1 MKQGRGIKWA
11 LFLSFALLTAFGCG
25 GGGGGGSSSDA
36 GPAPEKEPVLLHAVV
51 VNRATQPGTVRS
63 IADATSDKYFKDT
76 AREGVA
82 EIIAAGNFIINERPI
97 PKSAE
102 EFKEVS
108 PGGYKVNGTVW
119 LKWDESENCWKGGSA
134 ADQPPPRSASCSAS
148 YETAA
153 LATATGGGGDT
164 FNGLEVVL
172 FDTDDDGYP
181 DLIKTKYMQALIADK
196 IIDNGDETYTVSRG
210 ELDPAIIPAKEDGAP
225 FDATVYFHSI
235 AKEVIKKAN
244 FDDRIKEGDIALFWD
259 GPNGLVLERATQIK
273 GILGDGVDHEIYEIN
288 GDTYLDAMQFSRNQ
302 VIISNRPGEM
312 TNAHIRFRFNGNKD
326 GLEVSLWLVPTTY
339 PEPHGAPIG
348 FTTNENARTFLARA
362 IQIAKKE
369 LESVVVPDDVVG
381 NYGMSS
387 RDAYVQLSTAIDRA
401 ELALILNPSPA
412 LLDYQV
418 YLLFLTLNG
427 AKDIGAVFAGYNY
440 CGFDYLPDQC
450 NKGQMGGGGG
460 QGGQGGGQ

>member
-25 GGGGGGSSSDA
+25 GGGGGGSSDA
-36 GPAPEKEPVLLHAVV
+36 GPAPEKEPVLLKAVLI
-51 VNRATQPGTVRS
+51 NALNQKGFKQPGTVVS
-63 IADATSDKYFKDT
+63 ITSSELDEYFEEG
-76 AREGVA
+76 AAQGVA
-82 EIIAAGNFIINERPI
+82 AIVRDGNFIINERAI

-102 EFKEVS
+102 EFTEAY
-108 PGGYKVNGTVW
+108 PEGYTVNGTVV
-119 LKWDESENCWKGGSA
+119 LRWDETRSCWLGGGRNQTCGA
-134 ADQPPPRSASCSAS
+134 
-148 YETAA
+148 YEAAA
-153 LATATGGGGDT
+153 LAAATGGVT
-164 FNGLEVVL
+164 YNGLEAVL
-172 FDTDDDGYP
+172 FDTDDDKYP
-181 DLIKTKYMQALIADK
+181 DLIKIKYLQALIADK

-210 ELDPAIIPAKEDGAP
+210 TLDPAIIPAKEDGRP
-225 FDATVYFHSI
+225 FDETIYFHSTS
-235 AKEVIKKAN
+235 KEVIKKAN
-244 FDDRIKEGDIALFWD
+244 FDDKIKEGDIALFWD
-259 GPNGLVLERATQIK
+259 GPDGLVLDSAKPVK
-273 GILGDGVDHEIYEIN
+273 GILGSGVDHEIYEVN
-288 GDTYLDAMQFSRNQ
+288 GVTYYDAMQFSRNQ

-312 TNAHIRFRFNGNKD
+312 TNAHIRFGFNGNTD

-369 LESVVVPDDVVG
+369 LESVVPDDVVG

-387 RDAYVQLSTAIDRA
+387 RDAYVQLSAAIDRA

-427 AKDIGAVFAGYNY
+427 AKDIGAVFAGYDY

-460 QGGQGGGQ
+460 QGGQGGQGGGQ